1 MQLKRFCSKPAS
13 CAAPQSGYN
22 THMQTPL
29 PDPFRRGRSYASAF
43 YLFYYGAQACFF
55 PFLTIYYQQLG
66 LSGSQIGLLAGFSP
80 VISLISAPFW
90 SGLSDATGRHRLVLS
105 LGLSGAAGGI
115 LLMMQAQSLLW
126 LAVAVAC
133 YAFFSAAI
141 IPLADSATMHMLG
154 GEKGNYG
161 KIRLWGSIGWGAAA
175 PLAGLLMDRFGPRG
189 GFSASIVLM
198 AVVLLVSLGMS
209 HSRGH
214 LSVPFWHGVR
224 QVLAD
229 RRWYPFLGLVLIG
242 GMSMSVVSA
251 YLLLYMNSLGANRTV
266 MGLTQTIATISEIPV
281 LFFVNR
287 LIKRFGARPLMAVS
301 IAAYA
306 LRAFLVSLATVPET
320 ILLIQTIHGATF
332 ALLIGAGVTMAD
344 ELAPAGLK
352 ATAQGLY
359 GAVMG
364 GVGVTTGAVLGG
376 WIYEHYGAPA
386 TFRVM
391 SIVALLGLLLW
402 AVFDR
407 LLQRSSSP
415 AKSAST
421 STR

>member
-1 MQLKRFCSKPAS
+1 
-13 CAAPQSGYN
+13 
-22 THMQTPL
+22 MQTPFQ
-29 PDPFRRGRSYASAF
+29 DPFRRGRNFASAF

-66 LSGSQIGLLAGFSP
+66 LTGSQIGLLAGFSP
-80 VISLISAPFW
+80 VIALVSAPFW
-90 SGLSDATGRHRLVLS
+90 SGLADATGRHRLVLS

-115 LLMMQAQSLLW
+115 LLMMQADQLIW
-126 LAVAVAC
+126 LAVAVTC
-133 YAFFSAAI
+133 YSFFSSAI

-154 GEKGNYG
+154 GEKSSYG

-175 PLAGLLMDRFGPRG
+175 PLAGMLMDRFGPQG
-189 GFSASIVLM
+189 GFGASIALI

-209 HSRGH
+209 HSRAH

-224 QVLAD
+224 QVLED
-229 RRWYPFLGLVLIG
+229 RRWYPFLGLAMIG
-242 GMSMSVVSA
+242 GMSLSVVSA
-251 YLLLYMNSLGANRTV
+251 YLLLYMNNLGASRTL
-266 MGLTQTIATISEIPV
+266 MGLTQTVATISEIPV

-287 LIKRFGARPLMAVS
+287 LIKRWGARRLMAVS

-306 LRAFLVSLATVPET
+306 LRAFLVSLATSPET
-320 ILLIQTIHGATF
+320 IVLIQCIHGATF
-332 ALLIGAGVTMAD
+332 ALLVGAGVTLAD
-344 ELAPAGLK
+344 ELAPEGLK

-364 GVGVTTGAVLGG
+364 GVGVASGAVLGG

-391 SIVALLGLLLW
+391 GAVALVGLLLW
-402 AVFDR
+402 VLMER
-407 LLQRSSSP
+407 GLRKTP
-415 AKSAST
+415 AEMNHSEAISN
-421 STR
+421 R